1 MLLNVVSAKG
11 CESEIMKIIYILP
24 EYTLYAPNAFS
35 PNGDG
40 NNDVFLAQGNGVVS
54 FEMQVFD
61 RWGGLVFE
69 SADIESGWD
78 GLDAS
83 ANIAAVGTYMYYIA
97 VYDFNEKLWIYN
109 GELNLM
115 R

>member
-1 MLLNVVSAKG
+1 
-11 CESEIMKIIYILP
+11 
-24 EYTLYAPNAFS
+24 
-35 PNGDG
+35 
-40 NNDVFLAQGNGVVS
+40 
-54 FEMQVFD
+54 MQVFD

-69 SADIESGWD
+69 SSDIKYGWD

-83 ANIAAVGTYMYYIA
+83 ANAVIAGAYMYHISL
-97 VYDFNEKLWIYN
+97 YDYNKKLWIYN